1 MQIFLVQHGQAMTTS
16 EDPLRP
22 LTPEGF
28 ESARRIGAWA
38 RDAAVNVTHIRH
50 SGKLRAEQTAQIL
63 AEYLNPSGGLIS
75 ASGLAPNDDVVPVAR
90 IATNEWANSML
101 VGHLPF
107 LNRLAGL
114 LVTGNP
120 EIQVVRFCNAGIVCL
135 LNEKKTWS
143 INWVMTP
150 ELLV

>member
-1 MQIFLVQHGQAMTTS
+1 MEIFLVQHGQAMTAS

-22 LTPEGF
+22 LTPEGVD
-28 ESARRIGAWA
+28 SVRRIGAWA
-38 RDAAVNVTHIRH
+38 RDAAVGVSQIRH
-50 SGKLRAEQTAQIL
+50 SGKFRAEQTAQIL
-63 AEYLNPSGGLIS
+63 AEYLKPSGGFIS
-75 ASGLAPNDDVVPVAR
+75 VSGLGPNDDVVPVERDA
-90 IATNEWANSML
+90 ANELTNSML

-107 LNRLAGL
+107 LSRLAGL

-120 EIQVVRFCNAGIVCL
+120 EVQVVQFCNAGIVCL
-135 LNEKKTWS
+135 LNEKGNWF

>member
-1 MQIFLVQHGQAMTTS
+1 MNILLVQHGQAMTAS

-22 LTPEGF
+22 LTPEGA

-38 RDAAVNVTHIRH
+38 RNAAVNVTHIRH

-63 AEYLNPSGGLIS
+63 AEYLKPSGGLIS
-75 ASGLAPNDDVVPVAR
+75 VSGLAPNDDVVPVAR

-107 LNRLAGL
+107 LNR
-114 LVTGNP
+114 TGNP

-135 LNEKKTWS
+135 LNEKETWS

-150 ELLV
+150 KLLA

>member
-1 MQIFLVQHGQAMTTS
+1 MATS

-22 LTPEGF
+22 LTPEGVD
-28 ESARRIGAWA
+28 SARKIGAWA
-38 RDAAVNVTHIRH
+38 RDATVNVTHIRH

-63 AEYLNPSGGLIS
+63 AEYLKPSGGLIS

-107 LNRLAGL
+107 LSRLAGL

-120 EIQVVRFCNAGIVCL
+120 EAQVVNFCNAGIVSL
-135 LNEKKTWS
+135 LNEKGSWS
-143 INWVMTP
+143 INWVVTP